1 LLPADVI
8 NHCGFGFIHGVGIL
22 VGTNNGL
29 LIIDLKSDKVKMV
42 CEGNI
47 YGAVP
52 YMSFYIPALESVAAV
67 EGPGAA
73 ASIA

>member
-1 LLPADVI
+1 
-8 NHCGFGFIHGVGIL
+8 
-22 VGTNNGL
+22 
-29 LIIDLKSDKVKMV
+29 MV